1 MAKKRDFWFG
11 KRVLVTGGDGFTASH
26 LIRELLAR
34 EAVVVTTIRHNRP
47 LNTLSL
53 LNNFKKAPQPDIEH
67 SNLFNYQELR
77 RLCDRHQIDTIF
89 HLAATTI
96 VSDAANA
103 PLSTTEN
110 NIIPTLNLLE
120 IARINKT
127 PRIVI
132 ASTDKSYG
140 EHDYDEIES
149 LPYLENYALRGLDVY
164 SASKVCVDM
173 LAQTY
178 AFQFKMPV
186 MVARSCNIYGPGDTN
201 FTRLIPRSIMRL
213 LAGKAPVINSG
224 NDRVLREYIYVK
236 DEVDAYLLLAE
247 KSDDYYGPENSKM
260 PKSGRIAYG
269 WPAFNIGSYNK
280 KEIKKPAQCDKIK
293 SVTDVISILRK
304 KIADIKPIIIGR
316 PPQFIE
322 IPDQYADSS
331 KIRGLGFTAKFSFD
345 EGIDESIK
353 WYQKNA
359 TILAKNAF
367 KYIHG

>member
-1 MAKKRDFWFG
+1 
-11 KRVLVTGGDGFTASH
+11 
-26 LIRELLAR
+26 
-34 EAVVVTTIRHNRP
+34 
-47 LNTLSL
+47 
-53 LNNFKKAPQPDIEH
+53 
-67 SNLFNYQELR
+67 
-77 RLCDRHQIDTIF
+77 
-89 HLAATTI
+89 
-96 VSDAANA
+96 
-103 PLSTTEN
+103 
-110 NIIPTLNLLE
+110 
-120 IARINKT
+120 
-127 PRIVI
+127 
-132 ASTDKSYG
+132 
-140 EHDYDEIES
+140 
-149 LPYLENYALRGLDVY
+149 
-164 SASKVCVDM
+164 M